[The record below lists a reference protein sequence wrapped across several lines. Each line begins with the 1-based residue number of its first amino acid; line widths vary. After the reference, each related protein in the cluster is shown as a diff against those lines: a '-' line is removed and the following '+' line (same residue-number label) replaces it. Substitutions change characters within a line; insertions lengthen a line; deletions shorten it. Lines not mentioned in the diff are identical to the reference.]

1 VKSRPGEKT
10 REPVTL
16 GGQRRSDDRVRQVF
30 GDGMHGR
37 SCHVK
42 QGDLSE
48 ARWVFIVGYGTKSP
62 SGRSQSTRSS
72 EEVPETGWSEGVQE
86 GG

>member
-1 VKSRPGEKT
+1 
-10 REPVTL
+10 
-16 GGQRRSDDRVRQVF
+16 VF

-37 SCHVK
+37 SRHVK
-42 QGDLSE
+42 QGDLSR
-48 ARWVFIVGYGTKSP
+48 ARRAFIAARVGTKNP
-62 SGRSQSTRSS
+62 EDRSQSTHNS